1 MNYVIMTV
9 LCTLLL
15 VASHLP
21 GVAAGAE
28 SGKKQVPAKVTVT
41 FPLGAATPS
50 EVCGECHKAIYREHS
65 HGFGSDNPAMKIRST
80 ASNKRGAGPS
90 FAATPKGTSHALAG
104 VDSFPLHARDVEE
117 EGKSC
122 NTCHFPQ
129 PFILPDLDIPDVA
142 KPLSRLK
149 AEESGGLTCASCHL
163 TPEGKI
169 RAPYNLRAPHEN
181 FPDVRMKTAVMCAT
195 CHSLGKR
202 VVGKQTQTYLE
213 WREDYWKKG
222 LGYNCQYCHM
232 PRTNRRLAEDYD
244 VPERVAARHLWTGG
258 RSLQRLQ
265 SALSQAVVQPEP
277 GAALFEVHLLNIGAG
292 HSVPTGSNRR
302 AVYLYAEVQDVQGKV
317 VARQEWLFAPWYGDR
332 PDDKA
337 FLAEDRKLPDAV
349 AAMQADAQGPH
360 EPIIRAGEERIL
372 RWSPPLKPGKY
383 SITTRLVYDLN
394 RYNDR
399 AVSDDQAVL
408 GSTRTEVTVTN

>member
-1 MNYVIMTV
+1 MLTVDRKGDAPMNYVIMTV

-142 KPLSRLK
+142 SV
-149 AEESGGLTCASCHL
+149 
-163 TPEGKI
+163 
-169 RAPYNLRAPHEN
+169 
-181 FPDVRMKTAVMCAT
+181 D
-195 CHSLGKR
+195 SL
-202 VVGKQTQTYLE
+202 
-213 WREDYWKKG
+213 
-222 LGYNCQYCHM
+222 
-232 PRTNRRLAEDYD
+232 NRRLTKVSYVFDGLFAR
-244 VPERVAARHLWTGG
+244 RVLVIDEVFDQCTHPLCFWYRE
-258 RSLQRLQ
+258 RLQ
-265 SALSQAVVQPEP
+265 
-277 GAALFEVHLLNIGAG
+277 G
-292 HSVPTGSNRR
+292 
-302 AVYLYAEVQDVQGKV
+302 
-317 VARQEWLFAPWYGDR
+317 
-332 PDDKA
+332 
-337 FLAEDRKLPDAV
+337 
-349 AAMQADAQGPH
+349 
-360 EPIIRAGEERIL
+360 
-372 RWSPPLKPGKY
+372 LKF
-383 SITTRLVYDLN
+383 S
-394 RYNDR
+394 
-399 AVSDDQAVL
+399 
-408 GSTRTEVTVTN
+408 